1 MIATCLSSLSTG
13 GMENFAISGE
23 RCIALATRLSSEA
36 VSVIQLCS
44 SVSCAG
50 KIETVFANEA

>member
-1 MIATCLSSLSTG
+1 
-13 GMENFAISGE
+13 MENFAISGE